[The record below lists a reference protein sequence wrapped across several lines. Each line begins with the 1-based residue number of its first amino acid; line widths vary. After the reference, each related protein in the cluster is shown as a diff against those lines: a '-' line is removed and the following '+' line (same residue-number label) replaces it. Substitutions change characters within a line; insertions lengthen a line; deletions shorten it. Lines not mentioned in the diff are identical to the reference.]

1 MTPKNLR
8 GGSSMS
14 PRAGNRRGGRL
25 TQNSPSENPN
35 GRSIKNGD
43 IVDGNLTTS
52 EEIRRQQ
59 PRSMW

>member
-1 MTPKNLR
+1 
-8 GGSSMS
+8 MS